1 MAIRILFLL
10 LGIVLAVNIVLSAV
24 GLINGV
30 NLYQKYGKQ
39 ILIFFISLI
48 LFVIAGYIILALIG
62 LID

>member
-10 LGIVLAVNIVLSAV
+10 LGIVLAVNIVLSGV
-24 GLINGV
+24 GLMSGV

-48 LFVIAGYIILALIG
+48 LFIIASYIVLALIG
-62 LID
+62 LTD